1 MRAILGAAIIAGVS
15 YCLAA
20 WCGWQGPATVAWK
33 GAGVALLAVWAAMQ
47 ARDIDGWLLAAVM
60 ALGATGDILL
70 ETAGLNVG
78 ALAFLLGHLV
88 AILLYLRHRRDRLS
102 TSQRALGVIVM
113 PLVIAIAAA
122 MTRQIGVAI
131 YAAALGGM
139 AATAWTSA
147 FPRYRVGIGA
157 MMFVASDLLIFS
169 RAGPLAGS
177 IVPTLF
183 VWPLYFAG
191 QALIATGVADTLA
204 RRAPA

>member
-1 MRAILGAAIIAGVS
+1 MRAILGAAIIAGAS

-20 WCGWQGPATVAWK
+20 WFGWHGPATVVWK

-70 ETAGLNVG
+70 ETAGLTVG

-102 TSQRALGVIVM
+102 ASQRALGVIVM

-131 YAAALGGM
+131 YTAALGGM
-139 AATAWTSA
+139 AAAAWTSA

-177 IVPTLF
+177 IVPTLL